1 VKSLALCSKSKRI
14 EPFKRILLMALVD
27 YFNATN
33 PKMEV
38 EESITKG
45 RPIITSLYKA
55 IMDVPFNVIPKL
67 NYSERKVFGESVSQ
81 VWTKK

>member
-1 VKSLALCSKSKRI
+1 
-14 EPFKRILLMALVD
+14 MALVD